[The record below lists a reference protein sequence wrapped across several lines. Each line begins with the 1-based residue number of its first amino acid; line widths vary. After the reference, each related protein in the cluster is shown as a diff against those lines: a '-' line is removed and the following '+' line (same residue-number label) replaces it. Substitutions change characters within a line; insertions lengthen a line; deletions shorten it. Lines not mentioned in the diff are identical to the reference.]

1 MTSASTAAAPPRLA
15 ATLRLA
21 TLLSFVAAATAR
33 NCTKSDLLPD
43 PTYEPGGAWSDT
55 LLHDFKVPVWRL
67 SWSVMGNV
75 LAVSDANNLVTV
87 WKESVDGRWDQIS
100 AAE

>member
-1 MTSASTAAAPPRLA
+1 
-15 ATLRLA
+15 
-21 TLLSFVAAATAR
+21 
-33 NCTKSDLLPD
+33 
-43 PTYEPGGAWSDT
+43 
-55 LLHDFKVPVWRL
+55 VWRL